1 MLASPSR
8 AAVQLRVAGGP
19 ESSARSSLAR
29 AVFTASPHRPV
40 SAMARTRGL
49 GSPRVRVLVAAL
61 LISAFAAPVEPTSLR
76 LPTFLGSNAV
86 LQRAPARAAV
96 WGWAAPGALVTVE
109 LTKEP
114 AEEGGVESDAIANGG
129 AGDADR
135 IRPPRAVLATARTS
149 AAAGTGKWIVRLP
162 PQPASHGP
170 FTLRILANSSVAGD
184 GGATVESTTV
194 TDLAFGDVWL
204 CAGQSNMQF
213 TVAASFD
220 AATAIAESATV
231 GDGIR
236 IATVAMTAADVERDD
251 VESATLLDPAYAKNG
266 QKSAW
271 AKAFPDAF
279 NPPAAPDPTLPYGG
293 WSDMG
298 WFSAACWFHGLELY
312 VRSFKEV
319 PVGLISAAWGGQA
332 IEQFSSREA
341 LADETCGGTVTV
353 GNGPSGSSG
362 FGFGSGRR
370 ETWTIVPTPDVADFD
385 SGADESLGVFPES
398 FGPSAL
404 WNGMIAPLL
413 NTRLKGVAW
422 YQGEANWATP
432 RSYACRFPAMIAD
445 WRRRFEAPGMP
456 FAYVQLAAYPKR
468 DYAPLRGAQSF
479 LTSTMEAVAYAVA
492 VDLGDP
498 SSPWDCVHP
507 RRKREVGRRLALAA
521 LGIDLGRR
529 IRGPEF
535 INEAPALD
543 LGDVATKGSIRATG
557 RSIRATFR
565 LARGAESPVG
575 ESLTA
580 AGTAGCDVTGTA
592 RCCDEAPFELAL
604 DPPPPPRFDPPAVG
618 AMLGVPGPS
627 RDTLLTGP
635 TAMLGTLNGTS
646 KYLRGD
652 SEVLRDA
659 TARDA
664 RIACARLG
672 PETCAGFRALWNTLE
687 RGPMPDDVTLDAI
700 YLVPRPP
707 AGRIAAEWD
716 PSPSWTSVAFRGSDD
731 PWVRATSFEVD
742 AIGNG
747 RKRSETVR
755 NGRRRTLNGDESGW
769 IATAELSAEIVTAE
783 TVVRG
788 ARYAWE
794 RYPQCALYDGNPKE
808 ENGGVAAA
816 PFCFDLARNAPCAPT
831 NPRNP

>member
-1 MLASPSR
+1 
-8 AAVQLRVAGGP
+8 
-19 ESSARSSLAR
+19 
-29 AVFTASPHRPV
+29 
-40 SAMARTRGL
+40 MARTRGL

-61 LISAFAAPVEPTSLR
+61 LISAFATPVAPASPPRPTSLR

-114 AEEGGVESDAIANGG
+114 AEEEGVASDAIANGG
-129 AGDADR
+129 AGDADG

-149 AAAGTGKWIVRLP
+149 AAAGTGEWIVRLP

-170 FTLRILANSSVAGD
+170 FTLRILARSGDDAAGSS
-184 GGATVESTTV
+184 TSIESITV

-220 AATAIAESATV
+220 AATHIAESATV

-251 VESATLLDPAYAKNG
+251 VASAAATDPAYAKNG
-266 QKSAW
+266 QRSAW

-279 NPPAAPDPTLPYGG
+279 NPPVAPDPSQPYGG
-293 WSDMG
+293 WGDMG

-312 VRSFKEV
+312 VRSNRTV

-332 IEQFSSREA
+332 IEPFSSREA
-341 LADETCGGTVTV
+341 LADETCGGTRR
-353 GNGPSGSSG
+353 PSGSL
-362 FGFGSGRR
+362 GFGSGAVGFGSGSGS
-370 ETWTIVPTPDVADFD
+370 VPTPDVADFD
-385 SGADESLGVFPES
+385 PDPITDFDPDPIAGSAPDELRPVFPV

-404 WNGMIAPLL
+404 WNGMIAPLV

-432 RSYACRFPAMIAD
+432 QSYACRFPAMIAD
-445 WRRRFEAPGMP
+445 WRRRFQAPGMP
-456 FAYVQLAAYPKR
+456 FVYVQLAAYPKR

-498 SSPWDCVHP
+498 TSPWDCVHP
-507 RRKREVGRRLALAA
+507 RRKREVGRRIALAA
-521 LGIDLGRR
+521 AGIERGRR

-535 INEAPALD
+535 IPEAPALSF
-543 LGDVATKGSIRATG
+543 GDVVATG
-557 RSIRATFR
+557 GKGRWIRATFR
-565 LARGAESPVG
+565 LARGADSPV
-575 ESLTA
+575 ESLAA
-580 AGTAGCDVTGTA
+580 AGTAGCNLTGTA
-592 RCCDEAPFELAL
+592 RCCAEAPFELAL

-618 AMLGVPGPS
+618 AMLGVPTS
-627 RDTLLTGP
+627 NATLTG
-635 TAMLGTLNGTS
+635 TAMLGTTLNGTTS
-646 KYLRGD
+646 LLKG
-652 SEVLRDA
+652 EFGFLRDA

-672 PETCAGFRALWNTLE
+672 PETCAGFCALWNTAE
-687 RGPMPDDVTLDAI
+687 RGPMPDDVALDAV

-716 PSPSWTSVAFRGSDD
+716 PDPSWTSAAFRGSDD
-731 PWVRATSFEVD
+731 PWVRATSFEVGVPRGVPRVPTNM
-742 AIGNG
+742 AGH
-747 RKRSETVR
+747 
-755 NGRRRTLNGDESGW
+755 GDESGW
-769 IATAELSAEIVTAE
+769 IATAELSAETVTAE
-783 TVVRG
+783 TAVRG

-794 RYPQCALYDGNPKE
+794 RYPQCALYDGDPGGG
-808 ENGGVAAA
+808 NGGVAAA